1 MCIYNHF
8 NLTHKWWAKRHS
20 ACVTHPFDC
29 HQIHWK
35 PEFVEQFACKW
46 DQQTTCALKNTQKSQ
61 RRSLN
66 SFYSKFTKIGSIL
79 GVELSEIWVIN
90 NLLVL
95 NAVKNTLKKSK
106 HNSIGYNVRESYT
119 IDRIIWFELQN
130 IVLSHSAILF
140 HRSSSSF
147 AISRC
152 STLCLILIV
161 NILGEFMTIIH
172 GINSIS
178 GFAHW
183 FTHRHNTYSSY

>member
-106 HNSIGYNVRESYT
+106 HNSIGYNIRESYT

-140 HRSSSSF
+140 SSF
-147 AISRC
+147 IVVIRYI
-152 STLCLILIV
+152 TLFHSVLDFNRQYFRRV
-161 NILGEFMTIIH
+161 YDDNPRNKFDF
-172 GINSIS
+172 GIRTLV
-178 GFAHW
+178 H
-183 FTHRHNTYSSY
+183 TQTQHL